1 VRIRTNR
8 PAGEAAPAGAK
19 APSPLRSAGAL
30 DKAMADGSPMECGG
44 NDAALACHALGSVPE
59 DPPSSEMAEQIELPE
74 GWRIRRLGE
83 LIARPQYGLT
93 ASAMDD
99 PSGPRF
105 LRITDIQE
113 SGVDWTTVPSC
124 DCDKA
129 TLERLKLLPGD
140 VVVARIG
147 ATTGKAHLI
156 RDRVN
161 AVFASYLIRLRA
173 NDGLEPEFLDCFT
186 NSAAYWRQIDA
197 VKGGRL
203 KQGVNIP
210 LLESL
215 ELALPPLPE
224 QWAIAAVLRTVQG
237 AKEACER
244 VLAATRQLK
253 QSLLHNLFTYGP
265 VPFSRAAHVL
275 LKETEIGPMPDH
287 WEVERLDAVMESML
301 GKMLSPKARTGKSPK
316 PYLRNANVQ
325 WGRFDLT
332 ELYEM
337 DFADDDY
344 ARYGL
349 LPGDVL
355 VCEGGEVGRTAIWRG
370 EISECHYQK
379 ALHRLRPRGERM
391 DAEFFAY
398 HMFHAFQ
405 VRKSYGEVGTVTT
418 IAHLPGV
425 KLKTLP
431 VPVPPLP
438 EQREIARQLA
448 AVDAKLAAE
457 EARRSALAALFG
469 SLLHRLLTGQVR
481 VPLDCGG
488 KRSAT
493 PLSPGAERL
502 PRSL

>member
-1 VRIRTNR
+1 M
-8 PAGEAAPAGAK
+8 
-19 APSPLRSAGAL
+19 
-30 DKAMADGSPMECGG
+30 DCGG
-44 NDAALACHALGSVPE
+44 SDAALAGHSLGSVPK
-59 DPPSSEMAEQIELPE
+59 DLPSSEMAEQIELPE
-74 GWRIRRLGE
+74 GWRIRRLDE

-113 SGVDWTTVPSC
+113 SGVDWTNVPSC

-224 QWAIAAVLRTVQG
+224 QRAIAGVVRTVQQ
-237 AKEACER
+237 AKAACER

-253 QSLLHNLFTYGP
+253 QSLLQHLFTYGT
-265 VPFSRAAHVL
+265 VPFPQAAHVP
-275 LKETEIGPMPDH
+275 LKETEIGPMPGR
-287 WEVERLDAVMESML
+287 WSMVCIGIIETFMQYGTSSRCESGGSGL
-301 GKMLSPKARTGKSPK
+301 PVLRIPNVVGGRIDTADLKYLAASPTEIKRHLLQRGDLLFVRTNGV
-316 PYLRNANVQ
+316 REN
-325 WGRFDLT
+325 
-332 ELYEM
+332 
-337 DFADDDY
+337 
-344 ARYGL
+344 
-349 LPGDVL
+349 
-355 VCEGGEVGRTAIWRG
+355 VGRCAVYLSSPARSLFASYLIRARLAPDR
-370 EISECHYQK
+370 
-379 ALHRLRPRGERM
+379 ALP
-391 DAEFFAY
+391 EFVQLFTETNTGRAS
-398 HMFHAFQ
+398 FTDRASGAADGKFNINTQ
-405 VRKSYGEVGTVTT
+405 T
-418 IAHLPGV
+418 IRSTILP
-425 KLKTLP
+425 L
-431 VPVPPLP
+431 PPLP
-438 EQREIARQLA
+438 EQREIAAQLS

-457 EARRSALAALFG
+457 ESRRAALAALFQ
-469 SLLHRLLTGQVR
+469 SLLHNLMTGQVR
-481 VPLDCGG
+481 
-488 KRSAT
+488 
-493 PLSPGAERL
+493 L
-502 PRSL
+502 PEFAGRKT